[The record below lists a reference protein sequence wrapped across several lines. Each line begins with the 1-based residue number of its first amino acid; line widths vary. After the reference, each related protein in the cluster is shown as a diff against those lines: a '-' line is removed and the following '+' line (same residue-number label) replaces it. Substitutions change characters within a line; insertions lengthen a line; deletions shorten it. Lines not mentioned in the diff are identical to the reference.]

1 MQNNA
6 IPLPQDVH
14 ILIPA
19 TCEYVT
25 LSGKRDFAAVI
36 KLRVFDEICL
46 DYPGGPSVITG
57 KEGGRSVFHRRKRD
71 GRSRGQRCDCWL
83 RAMSQGM

>member
-46 DYPGGPSVITG
+46 DYPGGPNVITG
-57 KEGGRSVFHRRKRD
+57 KEGGRSIFHRRKCD
-71 GRSRGQRCDCWL
+71 DRSRGQ
-83 RAMSQGM
+83 

>member
-36 KLRVFDEICL
+36 KLRIL
-46 DYPGGPSVITG
+46 
-57 KEGGRSVFHRRKRD
+57 
-71 GRSRGQRCDCWL
+71 
-83 RAMSQGM
+83 